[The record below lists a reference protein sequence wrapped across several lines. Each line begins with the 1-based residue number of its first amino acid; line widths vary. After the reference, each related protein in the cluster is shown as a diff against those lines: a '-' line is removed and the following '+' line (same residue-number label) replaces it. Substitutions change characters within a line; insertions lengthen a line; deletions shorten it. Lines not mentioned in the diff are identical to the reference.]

1 MNIITEKKW
10 ENNLSKEEIIKLIIE
25 AQNGSKKAKDKII
38 IQNIKLVIY
47 EINKKFNNVEY
58 DKEDLISI
66 GIIGLIKA
74 INTFNIEKG
83 YKFSTYATKC
93 IDNEILIVLKRNK
106 KNKNTQSI
114 ESTISIDNNGNKLT
128 LENIISDDIDIIN
141 KYEDKEEKEIINKII
156 ETLPEKDK
164 EIIILAF
171 GFYDNKKYTQKEIAT
186 KLNVSQSSTCRL
198 INKII
203 LKIKKQ
209 LNEIN
214 TTKND
219 IYIQK
224 ENFKNKTNILNKSL
238 NNKF

>member
-1 MNIITEKKW
+1 MNKITEKKW

-93 IDNEILIVLKRNK
+93 IDNEIIIVL
-106 KNKNTQSI
+106 
-114 ESTISIDNNGNKLT
+114 
-128 LENIISDDIDIIN
+128 
-141 KYEDKEEKEIINKII
+141 
-156 ETLPEKDK
+156 
-164 EIIILAF
+164 
-171 GFYDNKKYTQKEIAT
+171 
-186 KLNVSQSSTCRL
+186 
-198 INKII
+198 
-203 LKIKKQ
+203 
-209 LNEIN
+209 
-214 TTKND
+214 
-219 IYIQK
+219 
-224 ENFKNKTNILNKSL
+224 
-238 NNKF
+238 